1 MFCKLKVAVLQMN
14 SAGTVEENMKK
25 GICFCEKA
33 KAMGADIALFP
44 EMWSTGYT
52 MSEDP
57 VLLKQM
63 ATDPESPL
71 ITQFGTLAAKLNM
84 AIGITLLEQHD
95 PMPRNTMILYDR
107 FGQRVLCYSKV
118 HTCDFHEE
126 YNLSR
131 GENFYVTDLDI
142 GRGTVCVGS
151 MICYDREFPES
162 ARILMLKGAEL
173 ILVPNACPMET
184 NRLSQLRSRAYENM
198 LGIIICNYAD
208 QTPNCNGHSSAF
220 DGIAYDG
227 LLYFSDTPKDMQVLE
242 ADGRE
247 DVFLAE
253 IDLDELRA
261 YRKAEKFGN
270 SFRRPD
276 RYSLLLDKQVSD
288 PFVRKN
294 RRTVN

>member
-1 MFCKLKVAVLQMN
+1 MLRKLKIAVLQMN
-14 SAGTVEENMKK
+14 STGTVEENMKK
-25 GICFCEKA
+25 GIRFCKKA
-33 KAMGADIALFP
+33 KAMGSDIALFP
-44 EMWSTGYT
+44 EMWSTGYA

-71 ITQFGTLAAKLNM
+71 ITQFKTLASKLNM

-95 PMPRNTMILYDR
+95 PMPRNTIILYDR
-107 FGQRVLCYSKV
+107 FGQKVLCYSKV

-126 YNLSR
+126 CNLSR
-131 GENFYVTDLDI
+131 GDDFYVTDLDI
-142 GRGTVCVGS
+142 GRGSVRVGT

-173 ILVPNACPMET
+173 ILVPNACPMEI

-198 LGIIICNYAD
+198 VGIVVCNYAD
-208 QTPNCNGHSSAF
+208 QTPHCNGHSSAF

-227 LLYFSDTPKDMQVLE
+227 LLYSSDTPKDMQVLE

-253 IDLDELRA
+253 FDLDELRA
-261 YRKAEKFGN
+261 YRKTEKFGN
-270 SFRRPD
+270 AFRRPD
-276 RYSLLLDKQVSD
+276 RYSLLVNEHVSE
-288 PFVRKN
+288 PFIRRN
-294 RRTVN
+294 RRTIN